1 MPEHPS
7 TKSQN
12 RPEPETQGA
21 GRYYL
26 RNREVLVPAGYLAVG
41 HVVGAHGLRGEL
53 KVTPYTDFPERF
65 APGASLRLGTNL
77 EEVTIAAVREHK
89 GNLLVLIE
97 EIADRSEAEACR
109 DLWLFVDEAAAGNL
123 DEDSYWIHDI
133 VGMAVFTEVGQ
144 ELGRITDV
152 MVTGANDV
160 YLVHPAPGVNQG
172 RELLLPAIADVV
184 LQVDVPHKRM
194 VVRIP
199 DGLMETVSLE

>member
-1 MPEHPS
+1 MKLRSEL
-7 TKSQN
+7 
-12 RPEPETQGA
+12 EPAAQQV

-26 RNREVLVPAGYLAVG
+26 RNREVLVPDGFLAVG

-65 APGASLRLGTNL
+65 APGSSLRLGTDL
-77 EEVTIAAVREHK
+77 EEVTIAAAREHK
-89 GNLLVLIE
+89 GNLLVLLE

-109 DLWLFVDEAAAGNL
+109 DLWLFVAEAEAGTL
-123 DEDSYWIHDI
+123 DEGSYWIHDI
-133 VGMAVFTEVGQ
+133 VGMVIATETGQ

-152 MVTGANDV
+152 MTTGANDV
-160 YLVHPAPGVNQG
+160 YLVRPAPGVNQG

-184 LQVDVPHKRM
+184 LQVDVPNKRM

-199 DGLMETVSLE
+199 DGLLEEVSPE